1 MLYRP
6 LQVYHIHQLHPGLVD
21 GMVVVVGKEIG
32 DTVRAGKAAFFVKR
46 HGQRA
51 VAGAHLQEG
60 IVSRILAHKEVDQ
73 RFAVALSLRLR
84 FHGEVLKLQI
94 SRRPRR

>member
-1 MLYRP
+1 
-6 LQVYHIHQLHPGLVD
+6 
-21 GMVVVVGKEIG
+21 MVGEEIG
-32 DTVRAGKAAFFVKR
+32 DAVRAGKSALLIKR